1 MNIEY
6 GEEQKKTS
14 LQTHEEEGVA
24 GHLERVRDHVARRPF
39 KLPLRANPR
48 GHLPK
53 KRGRA
58 VNKKGAK
65 TKKETKKRETNKF
78 LTFPT
83 RRRTRPCPRNRTCCQ
98 TCTRTRPNPRPSLPS
113 NLPSPSNLQSRRS
126 RRRTRSRRTRRR
138 TAGRRRRREGLGGA
152 RGRSGGR
159 AG

>member
-1 MNIEY
+1 MSEIFF
-6 GEEQKKTS
+6 KTGKR
-14 LQTHEEEGVA
+14 HEEEGVA

-98 TCTRTRPNPRPSLPS
+98 TCTRTRPNPC
-113 NLPSPSNLQSRRS
+113 
-126 RRRTRSRRTRRR
+126 RRTCPRPQTCK
-138 TAGRRRRREGLGGA
+138 AGGQG
-152 RGRSGGR
+152 GGR
-159 AG
+159 GAGWRTGRMIKVCEESGERKSEG